1 MTAVLDVLLWV
12 VVGLLTLAVLALARQ
27 VGVLHQRVAPA
38 GALVP
43 TRGPKI
49 GELTETVEAE
59 DLAGNRVGI
68 GGPGQ
73 RANTLVLF
81 ISPTCPVCKALVPA
95 AKSLASSETLELVF
109 ASDGFD
115 RERHRAFAG
124 DIGIARFPYVLSE
137 ALGLRYGVSRLP
149 FAVLIGAD
157 GVLRGRGLVNTRE
170 HLESLL
176 ESWRTGVATLQDYV
190 LGNEGGERPDGV
202 GQYDLAVPE
211 PLPRTEKLR

>member
-1 MTAVLDVLLWV
+1 MTGVLDVLLWV

-38 GALVP
+38 GALMP

-68 GGPGQ
+68 GGPAQ

-81 ISPTCPVCKALVPA
+81 ISPTCPVCKSLVPA
-95 AKSLASSETLELVF
+95 AKSLASAETLELVF

-124 DIGIARFPYVLSE
+124 DIGIARFPYVLSQ
-137 ALGLRYGVSRLP
+137 ALGMRYGVSRLP
-149 FAVLIGAD
+149 FAVLIGED

-190 LGNEGGERPDGV
+190 FGTEEVEGADGV
-202 GQYDLAVPE
+202 GHYDPAATE
-211 PLPRTEKLR
+211 PLPRTEKIR